1 MAGRDTVHMQAQ
13 IGVEATKGVAVP
25 ATIILPATSF
35 QTAMRPEVSP
45 FRPEGQKYITVA
57 SLDREWT
64 EATLR
69 GRPTYTDWAYLLAGI
84 MCVPVTTSAGA
95 VAAMMTT
102 DLAGDDNDLVYT
114 AVTPGA
120 GGNDITVEYVATD
133 PDQELAVGVAG
144 NAITVTLETDEAGEV
159 QSTADDVAG
168 AIALSPPASALVTVA
183 NAFGNNGTGT
193 VTAMAATNLAGG
205 SASGSAYLH
214 TYQLAQSAPDA
225 IRTFS
230 VEQGDPSAWQTGEV
244 KAHKFNYGIIT
255 ELSGE
260 WRRTAEPSTGGRM
273 IARQLQVMTETMT
286 AGTMLEAVPIL
297 SGDISLYLD
306 DDLGDIGTTQL
317 TDVSR
322 VQWRLGNRFN
332 PRWAIN
338 RDEASWS
345 RHTEMPPDLTFQ
357 LLMGADAAG
366 MSPLAK
372 MRVDSTAYIRFEAI
386 SAVEIDTGVPYSLE
400 IDMAVKVTGVE
411 DFNDDEGT
419 YALGWTFT
427 ATPRLSG
434 DVPCIVRLVNDI
446 ASI

>member
-1 MAGRDTVHMQAQ
+1 MG
-13 IGVEATKGVAVP
+13 
-25 ATIILPATSF
+25 
-35 QTAMRPEVSP
+35 
-45 FRPEGQKYITVA
+45 
-57 SLDREWT
+57 
-64 EATLR
+64 
-69 GRPTYTDWAYLLAGI
+69 
-84 MCVPVTTSAGA
+84 
-95 VAAMMTT
+95 
-102 DLAGDDNDLVYT
+102 
-114 AVTPGA
+114 
-120 GGNDITVEYVATD
+120 
-133 PDQELAVGVAG
+133 
-144 NAITVTLETDEAGEV
+144 
-159 QSTADDVAG
+159 
-168 AIALSPPASALVTVA
+168 
-183 NAFGNNGTGT
+183 
-193 VTAMAATNLAGG
+193 
-205 SASGSAYLH
+205 
-214 TYQLAQSAPDA
+214 
-225 IRTFS
+225 
-230 VEQGDPSAWQTGEV
+230 
-244 KAHKFNYGIIT
+244 
-255 ELSGE
+255 
-260 WRRTAEPSTGGRM
+260 
-273 IARQLQVMTETMT
+273 RQLQTMSQTMT

-427 ATPRLSG
+427 ATPALAG
-434 DVPCIVRLVNDI
+434 GVPCIIKLVNAI
-446 ASI
+446 TSI